1 MKKGCKFAP
10 RYEPIKSTAMK
21 NQSYN
26 GQMPKEFT
34 ERIEML
40 VNTAVNDATVRSITA
55 KMTDAAKVDTIA
67 RLILA
72 AI

>member
-1 MKKGCKFAP
+1 
-10 RYEPIKSTAMK
+10 MK

-40 VNTAVNDATVRSITA
+40 VKTAVNDATVRSITA

>member
-1 MKKGCKFAP
+1 MKK
-10 RYEPIKSTAMK
+10 
-21 NQSYN
+21 QSYN

-40 VNTAVNDATVRSITA
+40 VKAAVNDTTVRNITA
-55 KMTDAAKVDTIA
+55 NMTDAAKVDTIS

>member
-1 MKKGCKFAP
+1 
-10 RYEPIKSTAMK
+10 
-21 NQSYN
+21 
-26 GQMPKEFT
+26 MPKEFT

-40 VNTAVNDATVRSITA
+40 VKEAVGDQTVRRITA
-55 KMTDAAKVDTIA
+55 NMTDNAKVDTIA